1 MGTIFL
7 KELNQFFSS
16 LVGYIA
22 IGIFLVMS
30 ALFTFI
36 FPATSVLD
44 AGFASLDSFFS
55 NAPLFFLFLV
65 PAITM
70 RMFAEEY
77 NTGTI
82 ELLITKPV
90 GLKAIIGGKYLA
102 ALSIVCLSVLP
113 TTVYYFSVYKLAS
126 PVGNV
131 DTGGIIGSYFGLLLL
146 GASFV
151 ALGTLSSAVTNN
163 QIIAFLLGVL
173 LCFGLYMGL
182 DFLAQLPF
190 FVGRLDYF
198 IEHLGIN
205 AHYVSMSRG
214 VIDTRDLLY
223 FFSLIFISLAFT
235 QLLTS
240 KQK

>member
-1 MGTIFL
+1 
-7 KELNQFFSS
+7 
-16 LVGYIA
+16 
-22 IGIFLVMS
+22 
-30 ALFTFI
+30 
-36 FPATSVLD
+36 
-44 AGFASLDSFFS
+44 
-55 NAPLFFLFLV
+55 
-65 PAITM
+65 
-70 RMFAEEY
+70 
-77 NTGTI
+77 
-82 ELLITKPV
+82 
-90 GLKAIIGGKYLA
+90 
-102 ALSIVCLSVLP
+102 
-113 TTVYYFSVYKLAS
+113 
-126 PVGNV
+126 
-131 DTGGIIGSYFGLLLL
+131 LLLL